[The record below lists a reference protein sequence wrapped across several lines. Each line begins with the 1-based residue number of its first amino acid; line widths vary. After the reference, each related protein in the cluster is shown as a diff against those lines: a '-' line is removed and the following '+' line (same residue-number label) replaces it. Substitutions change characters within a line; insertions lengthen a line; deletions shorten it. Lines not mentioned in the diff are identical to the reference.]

1 MPFAVV
7 DTNVSLP
14 ATLSSTGLTRKFWI
28 LLAFGAATYRAE
40 HLQLE
45 LDALEREVANVGGET
60 GAQESLRR
68 LTTQAERARAA
79 MEELLPVGAPA
90 DWVAIGGV
98 DLFSEYERKIPAV
111 SAKLGLEPAPDP
123 LTARRQVEAVCVAA
137 EPIFDRATV
146 PALTTDPDDDLI
158 VWTALSAGTDL
169 LISDDKDIV
178 PADADGSRFFE
189 HAGNTVLAVRF
200 GYLME
205 HQLAAVDWAQIDGSM
220 LAQLYRAGACEK

>member
-123 LTARRQVEAVCVAA
+123 LTARRQVEAICVAA

-158 VWTALSAGTDL
+158 VWTALSAGADL

-178 PADADGSRFFE
+178 PADAHGSRFFE
-189 HAGNTVLAVRF
+189 HAGHTVLAVRF

-205 HQLAAVDWAQIDGSM
+205 HQLAGVDWAQIDGSM
-220 LAQLYRAGACEK
+220 LAQLYRADACEK